1 MKAIGYIRLS
11 RKDQSKYSLA
21 GQESAI
27 KSYCMK
33 YDLQLLS
40 IFTDNGQCSDTFE
53 RTNFKV
59 MEQFLQRNK
68 GTVQYLIVMD
78 HDRFSRDLSKALAK
92 IEALKRKYGVQ
103 VLSTDEPINLDT
115 SDPQIFIGRTLK
127 YAMANLELLNIR
139 KRLKNGIRNAME
151 SGRFVQKAPFGYQNS
166 QDISGKSTLSI
177 KELEASIIRKIFQDY
192 LAGTPLHRIYEVVRK
207 AGFPNRGH
215 GAIKRVL
222 QNCVYAGLIRIHST
236 YVRALHEPI
245 IKEDDFWLVQS
256 MIKEGVNHRTQPR
269 EDFPLRGILSCS
281 CGVNMTAGWSKGKTK
296 HYIYYRC
303 MKHANI
309 NLPGSVLH
317 EKFIRLLHHLT
328 FTSEQLDY
336 LKAQSATILKR
347 SLNINSKQLAEQKQL
362 EQEIVANIEKLEE
375 RFIREE
381 ITQEMFRKWES
392 KFDSGKATVKRRI
405 LQLVHDRQNRKKVL
419 FQFLTYLTSAWD
431 VYEKAGWE
439 NKFTLI
445 KKIFPDGI
453 TFSADTFY
461 TTKLNEVFLHNKA
474 QLENK
479 CLLLFSTPK

>member
-27 KSYCMK
+27 KSYCMQ

-53 RTNFKV
+53 RTNFKA
-59 MEQFLQRNK
+59 MEQFLQRNIR
-68 GTVQYLIVMD
+68 TVPFLIVMD

-92 IEALKRKYGVQ
+92 IEELKRKYGVQ

-177 KELEASIIRKIFQDY
+177 KEHEAPIIRKIFQDY
-192 LAGTPLHRIYEVVRK
+192 LAGTPLHLIYEVVRK
-207 AGFPNRGH
+207 AGFPNSGH

-222 QNCVYAGLIRIHST
+222 QNCVYAGLIRINSS

-245 IKEDDFWLVQS
+245 IKEEDFWLVQS
-256 MIKEGVNHRTQPR
+256 RIKEKVKHRTQPR
-269 EDFPLRGILSCS
+269 EDFPLRGILSCT
-281 CGVNMTAGWSKGKTK
+281 CGSSMTAGWSKGKTK
-296 HYIYYRC
+296 CYIYYRC
-303 MKHANI
+303 MKHTNI
-309 NLPGSVLH
+309 NLPGTILH
-317 EKFIRLLHHLT
+317 EKFIRLLHHLN

-347 SLNINSKQLAEQKQL
+347 ALNINAKQLAEQKQI
-362 EQEIVANIEKLEE
+362 EQEIIDNMKKLEE
-375 RFIREE
+375 RLIHGE
-381 ITQEMFRKWES
+381 ISVEVFRKWEL
-392 KFDSGKATVKRRI
+392 KFSTGRATVKRRI
-405 LQLVHDRQNRKKVL
+405 LQLVHDRQNRKKIL
-419 FQFLTYLTSAWD
+419 SPFLAYLTSAWD
-431 VYEKAGWE
+431 VYEKASWE

-445 KKIFPDGI
+445 KMIFPEGI
-453 TFSADTFY
+453 TFSADIFSAI
-461 TTKLNEVFLHNKA
+461 KLNEVFLHNRI

-479 CLLLFSTPK
+479 RLLLFLTPK